1 MKSTVLIKQ
10 NKMEKVLKKTK
21 KKQKEIEFQLWDKL
35 NKYRK
40 WL

>member
-10 NKMEKVLKKTK
+10 NKMEKVFKKK